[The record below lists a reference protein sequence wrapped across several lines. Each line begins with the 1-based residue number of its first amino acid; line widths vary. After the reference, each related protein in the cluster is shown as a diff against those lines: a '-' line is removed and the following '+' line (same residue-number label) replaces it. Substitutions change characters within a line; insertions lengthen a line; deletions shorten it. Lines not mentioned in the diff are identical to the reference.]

1 MFLQVAKTSQ
11 VAIDVLLGSHPFVE
25 RETEVPREMRGVCE
39 YDILLVATGYFINF

>member
-11 VAIDVLLGSHPFVE
+11 VATDVLLGSHPFV
-25 RETEVPREMRGVCE
+25 EVPREMRGVCE